1 MSSQKELG
9 WGWQLC
15 VTHAGS
21 ERDPCSKLFQT
32 RLAPGE
38 LFQRSRPSRK
48 SVSKRRNYVP
58 ETMDHHDLTL
68 FSHLIGKHTWLNC
81 TRLLDNRNQ
90 LYQQIFF
97 GSRSIELEERSQSH
111 NYKRRRAISSC
122 IQIPTL
128 VKQRSPSQ
136 NLARG
141 QGLPDAQLR
150 LGYIPNKLK

>member
-1 MSSQKELG
+1 MEA
-9 WGWQLC
+9 
-15 VTHAGS
+15 AGS
-21 ERDPCSKLFQT
+21 GRDPCLKLFQ
-32 RLAPGE
+32 GNCSSV
-38 LFQRSRPSRK
+38 SRPSRK
-48 SVSKRRNYVP
+48 SVSKRRNYGP
-58 ETMDHHDLTL
+58 ETMDRHDLTL
-68 FSHLIGKHTWLNC
+68 FNHLTYMAQLHMAPS
-81 TRLLDNRNQ
+81 NRDQ

-122 IQIPTL
+122 IRIPTL
-128 VKQRSPSQ
+128 VNQRSPSQ